1 MSYVGA
7 PVRINNTIWR
17 TNNTL
22 RPLADLGLR
31 GIWVHAEHL
40 VMGLLCAFVACAPP
54 CLLLLSQR
62 PGACVFVF
70 VRVCVRV
77 CVHVCVCVCVC
88 VYRVFGRE
96 GGSKRERWGRGQDQR
111 RRART
116 AWAAWARGAGG
127 AHHSLAESLLHPP
140 PLTHPLARL
149 LPSARACDRASA
161 G

>member
-88 VYRVFGRE
+88 VSRVWKGGWEQTRTLGQGPGSEKTRSNGLGCVGARGGRR
-96 GGSKRERWGRGQDQR
+96 SSLSGRVSVTPSASDSP
-111 RRART
+111 ART
-116 AWAAWARGAGG
+116 PAAKR
-127 AHHSLAESLLHPP
+127 
-140 PLTHPLARL
+140 TRV
-149 LPSARACDRASA
+149 
-161 G
+161 